1 MITNDS
7 KAAFALNDA
16 ISEKARVV
24 ETGGSWS
31 KQQAQRDMPWQ

>member
-7 KAAFALNDA
+7 KAAFALDA

-31 KQQAQRDMPWQ
+31 KQ